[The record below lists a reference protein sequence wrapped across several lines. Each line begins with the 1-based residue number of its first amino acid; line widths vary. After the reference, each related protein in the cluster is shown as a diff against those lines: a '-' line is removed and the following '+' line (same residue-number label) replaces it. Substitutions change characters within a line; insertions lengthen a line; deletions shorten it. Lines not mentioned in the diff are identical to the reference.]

1 MILWLAVKDTLTVF
15 YFKYAVFLI
24 QGKKK
29 RGQSI
34 FIACDLFTAAEREEY
49 RQASRQFP
57 TSGFVEI
64 VLVRI
69 VMSKLAESRPAALVL

>member
-1 MILWLAVKDTLTVF
+1 MILWLAVKDISTAL
-15 YFKYAVFLI
+15 YFKYAAFLI
-24 QGKKK
+24 QGEKK

-69 VMSKLAESRPAALVL
+69 VMSKLAESRSAALVL